1 MTQTIHKHAI
11 NLREA
16 ASTEGAVLDTYK
28 GFKGLSV
35 QYQPGAD
42 GGAEQSACIWSLIPE
57 RSIKAVDRQ
66 QYRIFC
72 YGTGQSIP
80 DRVANLEFIG
90 TVQYMGGKLVLHFF
104 IERVL

>member
-1 MTQTIHKHAI
+1 MTQVIHKHVI
-11 NLREA
+11 ELREA
-16 ASTEGAVLDTYK
+16 AMPEGAVLETYK

-42 GGAEQSACIWSLIPE
+42 GGSEQSVCLWALIPE
-57 RSIKAVDRQ
+57 QSVKHSERQ
-66 QYRIFC
+66 QYRVFC

-90 TVQYMGGKLVLHFF
+90 TVQYMGGRLVLHFF